1 MKRLKSMLQRLKVRL
16 LRLDVILHP
25 LSGLLLSL
33 KAGLRRLDGAC
44 QKVCVEGQ
52 TRGQE
57 DMRRP
62 KTMEEEKMPS
72 IVHAVACSPRKDA
85 RHCARRGLLTGRQRF
100 HRIHHRVC
108 KRRGITNHDQPSGSS
123 RSLRGK
129 SLAPCMT
136 RSMRRVSPSQ

>member
-1 MKRLKSMLQRLKVRL
+1 MKRLESMLQRLKVRL

-62 KTMEEEKMPS
+62 KTKEEEKMPG
-72 IVHAVACSPRKDA
+72 IVHAVACSPAGSVFTASTTASAKDGESRIMISLPA
-85 RHCARRGLLTGRQRF
+85 LPGACAA
-100 HRIHHRVC
+100 
-108 KRRGITNHDQPSGSS
+108 
-123 RSLRGK
+123 SLWPH
-129 SLAPCMT
+129 A
-136 RSMRRVSPSQ
+136 